1 MKNDKKIE
9 LIGSGL
15 KPSFVFSLNE
25 NQVNVLH
32 NRLVESKKEQKE
44 QTQPITTT
52 KTVKQTELP
61 DGASTSLGGMSV
73 SNKGGKTIIT
83 QANEGEM
90 TEKAVSKQQQKF
102 FGVVSAMQKGDLPKK
117 GKAGKV
123 AKDMTK
129 KDVKDFA
136 STKHKGLPKKVE
148 DKKIEESLSR
158 IIESQLFPTM
168 TKNDLME
175 TIGRLMN
182 EQPTIAPTKPG
193 TKEKEKEKDTDK
205 NDPFRPGKR
214 VQPKPAPKAKKEV
227 NEQPTIAPTKP
238 GIKEPGTKPT
248 TTPDKNDPFRPGK
261 RIQPKPAP
269 KAETENIPDW
279 FKSTSIGIK

>member
-1 MKNDKKIE
+1 MKNDKKID

-44 QTQPITTT
+44 AITKQTTSTTYSDSELQKGVPGGSVVKKNPDGTTT
-52 KTVKQTELP
+52 
-61 DGASTSLGGMSV
+61 
-73 SNKGGKTIIT
+73 IT
-83 QANEGEM
+83 KEGEM

-117 GKAGKV
+117 GKAGKA
-123 AKDMTK
+123 AKEMTK

-158 IIESQLFPTM
+158 IIEDQLFPTM

-182 EQPTIAPTKPG
+182 EQPTIAPDR
-193 TKEKEKEKDTDK
+193 TKEKEKEKEKKEIDK

-227 NEQPTIAPTKP
+227 NEQPAIAPTKP
-238 GIKEPGTKPT
+238 GIKEPGTKPS
-248 TTPDKNDPFRPGK
+248 TPDKNDPFRPGK

-269 KAETENIPDW
+269 KAQKGNIPDW
-279 FKSTSIGIK
+279 FKSSSIGIK

>member
-44 QTQPITTT
+44 QAQPITTT

-61 DGASTSLGGMSV
+61 AGASTSLGGMSV

-83 QANEGEM
+83 QANEGEKK
-90 TEKAVSKQQQKF
+90 EKAVSKQQ
-102 FGVVSAMQKGDLPKK
+102 QKGDLPKK

-123 AKDMTK
+123 AKDKTK
-129 KDVKDFA
+129 KDVEDF
-136 STKHKGLPKKVE
+136 TLHIIGGLPKKVE